1 MTTPRPEPNAD
12 GGSACTELADSLF
25 RHEGA
30 KLVAVMTK
38 IFGIERLELAEDVVQ
53 EALAKALQTWPY
65 YGVPKNP
72 AAWLTQ
78 TAKNLVLDRI
88 RREKRFRDKQ
98 AELTAKL
105 DLWSPSP
112 EETVGEEIQDDR
124 LRLMFACCHPLIPV
138 ESQTALA
145 LKTLCGFSPAEIAHA
160 FLTTEA
166 AVAKRLTRARQ
177 KLRESLITLEIPSGD
192 ELSERLDTVLQAL
205 YLLFNEGYKAS
216 QGDKLVR
223 AELCREAIRLT
234 TLLLD
239 HPVGQVPRVHAL
251 LALMWLNAAR
261 LPARVDTDGHL
272 MRLEEQQRS
281 LWDPT
286 MIARGVWHLE
296 QSAAGQELSSYH
308 LQAAIAAHHC
318 TAPSFEATN
327 WKAILQLYDRLGHV
341 EPTPVVALNRA
352 VALAQVE
359 GVEAGMRAVQ
369 QIRQAGG
376 LTSYYLLYAVLA
388 DFEMRM
394 GNHASAADYLRQ
406 ALQLTQLDS
415 ERQLLESKLR
425 DCAEHP

>member
-1 MTTPRPEPNAD
+1 VSPSENRRLRE
-12 GGSACTELADSLF
+12 SAELAGSLF

-30 KLVAVMTK
+30 RLVAVMTK
-38 IFGIERLELAEDVVQ
+38 IFGIQRLELAEDVVQ

-78 TAKNLVLDRI
+78 TAKNLVLDRL
-88 RREKRFRDKQ
+88 RREKRFGEKQ
-98 AELTAKL
+98 AELTAAVE
-105 DLWSPSP
+105 LWSPSP
-112 EETVGEEIQDDR
+112 EETIGEEIQDDR

-177 KLRESLITLEIPSGD
+177 KLRESLITLEIPTGD
-192 ELSERLDTVLQAL
+192 ELGERLDTVLQAL

-216 QGDKLVR
+216 HGDKLVR
-223 AELCREAIRLT
+223 AELCREAVRLT
-234 TLLLD
+234 TLLLE

-251 LALMWLNAAR
+251 LALMWLNSAR
-261 LPARVDTDGHL
+261 LPARVDHDGHL
-272 MRLEEQQRS
+272 MRLEEQERS
-281 LWDPT
+281 LWDQA
-286 MIARGVWHLE
+286 MIARGVWHLQ
-296 QSAAGQELSSYH
+296 QSAAGTDLSSYH

-318 TAPSFEATN
+318 TAASFEATD
-327 WKAILQLYDRLGHV
+327 WKAILQLYDRLGQL

-359 GVEAGMRAVQ
+359 GVAAGKRAVE

-376 LTSYYLLYAVLA
+376 LTSYHLLYAVLA
-388 DFEMRM
+388 DFEFRL
-394 GNHASAADYLRQ
+394 GNLPAAARHLRE
-406 ALQLTQLDS
+406 ALQLTQVES
-415 ERQLLESKLR
+415 EKELLESKLR
-425 DCAEHP
+425 DCLQSS